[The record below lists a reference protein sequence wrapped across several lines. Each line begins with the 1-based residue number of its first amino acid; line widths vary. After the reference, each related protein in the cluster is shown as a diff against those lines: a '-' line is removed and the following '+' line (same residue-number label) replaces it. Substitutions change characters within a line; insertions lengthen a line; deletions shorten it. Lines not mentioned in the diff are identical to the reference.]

1 MAAVPDLMPVLGRGS
16 HKHPSRGACF
26 MEYTSLLAGEPF
38 SDAPLCV
45 DRELA
50 AVLRHAN
57 DKLSDA
63 DRARLVPLLGRAIG
77 LVVPRPPVPDWQTL
91 DAEVY
96 DRAVVPYART
106 LVALHRRVSALFMA
120 AIGYVPSREEMRRYD
135 EGREVDLL
143 FWRLMQSP
151 LRVRGKPAY
160 ASRVVERLVLLHEC
174 YERAMGDLG
183 LPRHPAVRPE
193 PAPAEPPAV
202 PAPRSPSADPRHLLA

>member
-1 MAAVPDLMPVLGRGS
+1 
-16 HKHPSRGACF
+16 

-63 DRARLVPLLGRAIG
+63 DRSRLVPLLGRAVG

-96 DRAVVPYART
+96 DRSVVPYART
-106 LVALHRRVSALFMA
+106 LVALHRRVSALFMD
-120 AIGYVPSREEMRRYD
+120 AIGYVPSREELRRYD

-151 LRVRGKPAY
+151 SRVRGKSAY
-160 ASRVVERLVLLHEC
+160 ANRMVGRLVLLHEC
-174 YERAMGDLG
+174 YEQALQGLG
-183 LPRHPAVRPE
+183 LPRHPAVAPE
-193 PAPAEPPAV
+193 PAATELPAI
-202 PAPRSPSADPRHLLA
+202 PAPRPAESPDPRHLPA